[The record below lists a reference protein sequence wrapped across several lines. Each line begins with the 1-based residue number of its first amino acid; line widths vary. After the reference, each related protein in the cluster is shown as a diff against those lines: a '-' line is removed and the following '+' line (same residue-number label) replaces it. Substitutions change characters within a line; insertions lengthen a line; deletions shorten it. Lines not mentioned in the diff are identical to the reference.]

1 MKRNLMLII
10 MLMALLVLT
19 SCVKHSTLICD
30 KCGKTFEGDD
40 DYSKQ
45 LAREEEIMSALGID
59 LYSFFCDDCNDR
71 FATCIAYKAMTPEDA
86 ARLEAYDAGKEII
99 ASVGVDANV
108 EILGPTDLDQYYIAE
123 DNLTGLYGIYD
134 ISLNIWKTE
143 PIFSAIYA
151 FDANGLALAMK
162 NDYYGYIDSNGNTVI
177 GFQFL
182 EADPFTNGV
191 ARVRVNKWGVIDTEG
206 SFVVDP
212 MYEGISIYDNGYIS
226 VCDGEWYGLCDPT
239 GRQIIDIKFLEGF
252 KFTESRIYA
261 CCRIE
266 KDNNRFWYKL
276 FDYEGNNLMDALS
289 VKNSQYVSYP
299 YENVQILCYKLQEI
313 DNKFYNVLDENLN
326 VIFGDGC
333 AYISEFSSFGYAV
346 AISTPTYSI
355 SWGNVELNYEGLFV
369 IDKSGTRVCHL
380 PNLPSYDTQ
389 YSSGGS
395 EWRYTYDFYV
405 NEYCAIAMGGSSG
418 YLINLQ
424 TLEYSQWKRIVPLKD
439 SNYVMVQDKNTE
451 LWSLYNGDN
460 LIEDNCTNIEYSD
473 SGINS
478 QFKLY
483 HGNEYILYPS

>member
-1 MKRNLMLII
+1 M
-10 MLMALLVLT
+10 
-19 SCVKHSTLICD
+19 
-30 KCGKTFEGDD
+30 
-40 DYSKQ
+40 
-45 LAREEEIMSALGID
+45 
-59 LYSFFCDDCNDR
+59 
-71 FATCIAYKAMTPEDA
+71 
-86 ARLEAYDAGKEII
+86 
-99 ASVGVDANV
+99 
-108 EILGPTDLDQYYIAE
+108 
-123 DNLTGLYGIYD
+123 
-134 ISLNIWKTE
+134 
-143 PIFSAIYA
+143 
-151 FDANGLALAMK
+151 
-162 NDYYGYIDSNGNTVI
+162 
-177 GFQFL
+177 
-182 EADPFTNGV
+182 
-191 ARVRVNKWGVIDTEG
+191 
-206 SFVVDP
+206 
-212 MYEGISIYDNGYIS
+212 
-226 VCDGEWYGLCDPT
+226 
-239 GRQIIDIKFLEGF
+239 
-252 KFTESRIYA
+252 
-261 CCRIE
+261 
-266 KDNNRFWYKL
+266 
-276 FDYEGNNLMDALS
+276 
-289 VKNSQYVSYP
+289 
-299 YENVQILCYKLQEI
+299 QILCYKLQEI